1 MVVLVMGLPGSGKSY
16 FARKLAEALQAEYI
30 SSDQLRRKLFPVR
43 HYTEREKMTVYEEMQ
58 QRVKEAVARGNSL
71 VVDATFYLHRLR
83 EQFLAAAGGHAVMIE
98 VTAPEHMVKERLQQ
112 PRTDSEAD
120 YDVYLAIRSVWEPV
134 QQPHLTLESRNDN
147 LDDMLKRTMNYL
159 HLQHD
164 TTGA

>member
-1 MVVLVMGLPGSGKSY
+1 MGLPGSGKSY

-30 SSDQLRRKLFPVR
+30 SSDQLRKQLFPVR
-43 HYTEREKMTVYEEMQ
+43 HYTEREKMTVYEEML
-58 QRVKEAVARGNSL
+58 QRVKELVARGSNL
-71 VVDATFYLHRLR
+71 VVDATFYLNRLR
-83 EQFLAAAGGHAVMIE
+83 EQFVDAVDDHVVMIE
-98 VTAPEHMVKERLQQ
+98 VTAPEHLIKERLQL

-134 QQPHLTLESRNDN
+134 QQPHLTLESQNDN
-147 LDDMLKRTMNYL
+147 LQDMLKNALNYL